1 MVIINMPG
9 GDIEVVSPAE
19 LLWMRQAFD
28 HEFAGTVML
37 RLGAN
42 RIFSIESL
50 ADLRQKFSADG
61 AGLADF
67 TPPEGDLIS
76 VVNAKNVREVEPA
89 NPALHH
95 ARARA
100 VLKFGPRL
108 SLAVRES
115 VDEARSILAEARGRT
130 GSPVAAVGRRRTAGG
145 RSRRTAV
152 KRRKV
157 SKRK

>member
-1 MVIINMPG
+1 
-9 GDIEVVSPAE
+9 
-19 LLWMRQAFD
+19 MRRAFD

-89 NPALHH
+89 NPAQHH
-95 ARARA
+95 ERARA

-108 SLAVRES
+108 SLAVRET
-115 VDEARSILAEARGRT
+115 VDEARAILAEARGRA
-130 GSPVAAVGRRRTAGG
+130 GSPVAAVGRRRTSGG
-145 RSRRTAV
+145 RSPSTAA

>member
-1 MVIINMPG
+1 MVVIKMPG

-19 LLWMRQAFD
+19 LLWMRQAFE

-37 RLGAN
+37 RVGAN

-50 ADLRQKFSADG
+50 GDLREKFSADG
-61 AGLADF
+61 AGLAGF
-67 TPPEGDLIS
+67 TPPEGDLVSI
-76 VVNAKNVREVEPA
+76 VNAKNVREVESA
-89 NPALHH
+89 NAALHH
-95 ARARA
+95 ERARA

-108 SLAVRES
+108 SLAVRET
-115 VDEARSILAEARGRT
+115 VDEARSILAEA
-130 GSPVAAVGRRRTAGG
+130 VGRARSLTAGRSRTSGG
-145 RSRRTAV
+145 RSRKSAA